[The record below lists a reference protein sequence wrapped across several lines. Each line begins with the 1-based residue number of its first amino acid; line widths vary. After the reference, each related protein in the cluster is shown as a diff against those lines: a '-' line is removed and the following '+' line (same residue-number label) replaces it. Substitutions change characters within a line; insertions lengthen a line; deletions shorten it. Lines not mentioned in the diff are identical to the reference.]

1 MAFSISYPGLLECNM
16 DEQTRI
22 LIDDSKMI
30 EMLEMIPNTYT
41 VKYKPMKCSYKNVV
55 KIVLDYNL
63 ISSSLSVKEMMLF
76 RNLITTCERK
86 VSSGIHK
93 FNWTEEVNEN
103 FTMECIKS
111 IKEVIFITL
120 VYLLFFI

>member
-1 MAFSISYPGLLECNM
+1 M

-111 IKEVIFITL
+111 IKEVINIYNTCL
-120 VYLLFFI
+120 SSFFI